1 LCLRPHVSKT
11 SGISFRTSGFDDDV
25 EADRASRG
33 SRTAA
38 PPPPEHFSAPGGIV
52 VFVLGNVRKC
62 DVFRYWT
69 AVTTSEPAFVRAW
82 RSGRYMSSTDAA
94 GCTKWPGVTARTM

>member
-1 LCLRPHVSKT
+1 MLVIAASISASVGFGFFLRSAAAAMIMPDWQKPHC
-11 SGISFRTSGFDDDV
+11 G
-25 EADRASRG
+25 
-33 SRTAA
+33 TATA
-38 PPPPEHFSAPGGIV
+38 GALQCSGGIV

-69 AVTTSEPAFVRAW
+69 AVTTSEPTFVRAW

-94 GCTKWPGVTARTM
+94 GCTKRPGVTARTM